1 MKLKDY
7 GTIADILEEML
18 IHLGN
23 RPDEVF
29 GSDHWCEF
37 RQMMIER
44 IVLLEL
50 HGHNS
55 LAARVEKYYN
65 MMKAATSYLDAF
77 TDESQAEFM
86 DVLVLLEPHFESLKG
101 EKWKWKTN
109 QTKIK
114 QKKS

>member
-7 GTIADILEEML
+7 GTIADILEEMS

-29 GSDHWCEF
+29 ASDHWCEF

-55 LAARVEKYYN
+55 LAARVEKYYE
-65 MMKAATSYLDAF
+65 MMKNAIMTSNLDMF

-101 EKWKWKTN
+101 
-109 QTKIK
+109 
-114 QKKS
+114 